1 MKKILYCI
9 IWACCIVLLA
19 FAYDDYLYTNF
30 KVDSAVGV
38 VEDKGISISTSNIYG
53 NFAEERKYWIQ
64 LNGEKMVVNKSVY
77 ERAQQHREIK
87 LMITNHGMAIE

>member
-1 MKKILYCI
+1 MRKII
-9 IWACCIVLLA
+9 RSFIWVCCIVLLA
-19 FAYDDYLYTNF
+19 FAYDDYLYSFF

-38 VEDKGISISTSNIYG
+38 VEDKGINITTRNTYG
-53 NFAEERKYWIQ
+53 NYQEEREYWIQ

-77 ERAQQHREIK
+77 QAAQQHRKIK